1 MIEPGDTIVGLD
13 MGGHI
18 WVVLSQPTPG
28 GEIAIVNLTKHG
40 RPRYADH
47 ERCTVVR
54 QSEYSVLQSDSCVY
68 LRAAGMNPLQP
79 LLSDQAA
86 GRLPQ
91 QAPLP
96 PAILRRVQR
105 AVLDYRF
112 TQDVVRDAIRVTIE
126 AEP

>member
-13 MGGHI
+13 TGGHI

-47 ERCTVVR
+47 GRCTVVR
-54 QSEYSVLQSDSCVY
+54 QSEYPVLQDDSCVY
-68 LRAAGMNPLQP
+68 LRAASMNPLQP
-79 LLSDQAA
+79 LLSDQTA

-91 QAPLP
+91 RAPLP
-96 PAILRRVQR
+96 AATLRRVQR
-105 AVLDYRF
+105 AVLGYRF
-112 TQDVVRDAIRVTIE
+112 TPDPVRDAIRATIG
-126 AEP
+126 AGG

>member
-13 MGGHI
+13 MGGHL
-18 WVVLSQPTPG
+18 WVVLSQPTTG

-54 QSEYSVLQSDSCVY
+54 QSEYPVLQSDSCVY
-68 LRAAGMNPLQP
+68 LRAASMNPLQP

-86 GRLPQ
+86 GRLLQ
-91 QAPLP
+91 RAPLP

-105 AVLDYRF
+105 AVIGYRF
-112 TQDVVRDAIRVTIE
+112 TQDVVRDAIRATIE

>member
-112 TQDVVRDAIRVTIE
+112 TQDVVRDAIRVTVE

>member
-18 WVVLSQPTPG
+18 WVVLSQPTSG
-28 GEIAIVNLTKHG
+28 GEIAVVNLTKHG

-47 ERCTVVR
+47 GRCTVVHE
-54 QSEYSVLQSDSCVY
+54 SEYSVLQSDSCVY
-68 LRAAGMNPLQP
+68 LRAANMNPLRP

-91 QAPLP
+91 RAPLP
-96 PAILRRVQR
+96 PAVLRRVQR
-105 AVLDYRF
+105 AVLGYRF
-112 TQDVVRDAIRVTIE
+112 TTDAVRDAIRATIE